1 MKPTAYEWGLKSPAD
16 HFPPE
21 TRAKVQ
27 RETARQTKRPF
38 GHAVVSQEE
47 RERRIRLLNRALN
60 RAGTIRALA
69 RALPADETQVGRWA
83 KGRNAIQDQPLAR
96 ILAYLG
102 EDAA

>member
-1 MKPTAYEWGLKSPAD
+1 MKLTAYDIGQRHPAD

-21 TRAKVQ
+21 TRAKVL
-27 RETARQTKRPF
+27 REAAKKTKRPF
-38 GHAVVSQEE
+38 GHAVVSPEE
-47 RERRIRLLNRALN
+47 RERRIRLLNRAIT

-83 KGRNAIQDQPLAR
+83 KGRNAIQDQPLSR